1 MKITIKYLQGN
12 PLVFDDLTEDTTI
25 LEIKEKVNQKDNT
38 KDAQLLK
45 FVAAGK
51 VLENSSTLSQNN
63 IKDESTIYC
72 IVSKNKNNSTE
83 NSSNN
88 IQPNSPVQDT
98 EPVPNNTST
107 TNPSVGSN
115 PFVQGQM
122 PFNNMN
128 PYSALSNENMN
139 AIMQNPQFMNMMN
152 QMMSDPE
159 LSAMMMESA
168 MNPALLND
176 PSFMNRLVSN
186 PRYMQ
191 LLSSNMGLFN
201 MNNMFGQNQTGGN
214 NFMQPPVQMPVSQPS
229 TPASNPVESRY
240 EKEID
245 EMVALG
251 FPNRA
256 ANLQCLNIC
265 NGDVNRAINLL
276 LDMS

>member
-1 MKITIKYLQGN
+1 MKITIKYLQGD
-12 PLVFDDLTEDTTI
+12 PMVIDDLTEDTTI

-107 TNPSVGSN
+107 TNANTTTN
-115 PFVQGQM
+115 PFVQGQI

-128 PYSALSNENMN
+128 PYSALSNENVN

-191 LLSSNMGLFN
+191 LLSNNMGLFN

-214 NFMQPPVQMPVSQPS
+214 NFMQPPVQMPPS